1 MSGKHNH
8 RKKCS
13 KSPNEATKQTK
24 YVIIRNSTKNKIM
37 ARLPTPM
44 PLNNSKQERRVPA
57 PLPQLSRQT
66 IADGDTNEGCTFN
79 FDNQNSSRSVDD
91 LLSENLFTINI
102 QIPKKSAIKRN
113 STKNKTIGR
122 ILTPKPLGE
131 VAEEGTATFSFSSIS
146 TNDVWNISSNEHNWT
161 NRNLHSS
168 WSSDDMQA
176 LQDIAYFNDVF
187 E

>member
-1 MSGKHNH
+1 MSGKHN
-8 RKKCS
+8 RRIKLS

-44 PLNNSKQERRVPA
+44 PPKNNKKERKVPV
-57 PLPQLSRQT
+57 PLPQLSRET
-66 IADGDTNEGCTFN
+66 IVDGDTNEGCAFN
-79 FDNQNSSRSVDD
+79 FDSQNCSRSVDD

-102 QIPKKSAIKRN
+102 QIPKKSTVKRN

-122 ILTPKPLGE
+122 ILTPKPLDE
-131 VAEEGTATFSFSSIS
+131 VTEEGTATFSFSSIS
-146 TNDVWNISSNEHNWT
+146 TNDVWNISSNEHNST

>member
-1 MSGKHNH
+1 MSGKHN
-8 RKKCS
+8 RRIKLS

-44 PLNNSKQERRVPA
+44 PPKNNKQERKVPV
-57 PLPQLSRQT
+57 PLPQLSRET
-66 IADGDTNEGCTFN
+66 IVDGDTNEGCAFN
-79 FDNQNSSRSVDD
+79 FDSQNCSRSVDD

-102 QIPKKSAIKRN
+102 QIPKKSTVKRN

-122 ILTPKPLGE
+122 ILTPKPLDE
-131 VAEEGTATFSFSSIS
+131 VTEEGTTTFSFSSIS
-146 TNDVWNISSNEHNWT
+146 TNDVWNISSNEHDST

>member
-8 RKKCS
+8 RIKLS
-13 KSPNEATKQTK
+13 KNPNEATNQTK

-37 ARLPTPM
+37 ARLPTPI
-44 PLNNSKQERRVPA
+44 PSKNSKQEKRVPP
-57 PLPQLSRQT
+57 PLPQLSRET
-66 IADGDTNEGCTFN
+66 NADGDTNEDCAFN
-79 FDNQNSSRSVDD
+79 FDIQNCSRSVDD
-91 LLSENLFTINI
+91 LLSENMFTINI
-102 QIPKKSAIKRN
+102 QIPKKSVVKRN

-122 ILTPKPLGE
+122 VLTPKPLDE
-131 VAEEGTATFSFSSIS
+131 VTEEGTATFSFSSVS
-146 TNDVWNISSNEHNWT
+146 TSDVWNISSNEHNWA
-161 NRNLHSS
+161 NGNLHSS